1 MSMYAKGEPYA
12 QPVAAG
18 DTVYI
23 CQCGATQTPPF
34 CDGSHQQY
42 PGKEPLAHTAKSDE
56 TLYICGC
63 GKSGNIPWCDG
74 SHSKG

>member
-1 MSMYAKGEPYA
+1 MSMYEKGQPYA
-12 QPVAAG
+12 QPVSAG

-34 CDGSHQQY
+34 CDGSHQQI
-42 PGKEPLAHTAKSDE
+42 PGKEPLAYTAKSNE

-63 GKSGNIPWCDG
+63 GKSSNIPWCDG